1 MAHVIDRRT
10 AIIWGGALLASPIL
24 IAAQPQTRRY
34 EIGLLLVTSRGHPG
48 ADQLLWPF
56 LQGMRELGYTER
68 SNLLI
73 HWAEAEGSPQR
84 LPALAAQL
92 AARKVDLIVAGG
104 HEAALAARDVTTEIP
119 IVFVAARDPVGQG
132 LVKSLAKPG
141 GNLTGFAGEPLGGK
155 WLELLREL
163 APLAS
168 RLAVIHVREDA
179 SFVEDV
185 RKVAPALKFEVLS
198 NELQTDAELEDV
210 LHRLERQ
217 RPDGLL
223 VLGGVIAYS
232 RRQRILDFAATRL
245 LPAIYPLARWAD
257 DGGLIS
263 YGVNYSDNWRRTV
276 AYADR
281 ILRGTRPAEL
291 PVQLPTK
298 LELVINARTAKKLGL
313 TIPQSVLLRADR
325 VIE

>member
-1 MAHVIDRRT
+1 MIDRRT
-10 AIIWGGALLASPIL
+10 LIIWGGALLASPLL
-24 IAAQPQTRRY
+24 IAAQPQGRRY
-34 EIGLLLVTSRGHPG
+34 EIGLLLITSRRHPG
-48 ADQLLWPF
+48 ADQLLRPF
-56 LQGMRELGYTER
+56 LLGMRELGYEEGG
-68 SNLLI
+68 NLVI
-73 HWAEAEGSPQR
+73 HWAEAEGRPQH
-84 LPALAAQL
+84 LPVLAAQL
-92 AARKVDLIVAGG
+92 AARKVHLIVAGG
-104 HEAALAARDVTTEIP
+104 HEAALAARDATTEIP

-132 LVKSLAKPG
+132 LVKSLSKPG

-185 RKVAPALKFEVLS
+185 RKFAPALKFELLLREV
-198 NELQTDAELEDV
+198 QTETDLED
-210 LHRLERQ
+210 LLRRLDKQ
-217 RPDGLL
+217 RPECLL

-232 RRQRILDFAATRL
+232 RRQRILDFAAARR

-281 ILRGTRPAEL
+281 ILKGTRPAEL
-291 PVQLPTK
+291 PVQLPVK
-298 LELVINARTAKKLGL
+298 LELVINARTAKRLGL
-313 TIPQSVLLRADR
+313 TIPQPVLLRADR
-325 VIE
+325 LIE